1 MIINVTPDKER
12 VKSLL
17 KITKNRK
24 EFVFSYNAK
33 LYTNIIVENYYEII
47 KELITAITLL
57 DGFKTV
63 GENANKE
70 LIDLLPKYKEFEEW
84 ELILIDD
91 LRIKRNKSA
100 YEGKEIDISYLE
112 NKKEK
117 ILIIIKKLE
126 NLLVKRGYK

>member
-63 GENANKE
+63 GENAHKE
-70 LIDLLPKYKEFEEW
+70 LIGLLPKYKEFEEW

-126 NLLVKRGYK
+126 NLLEKRGYK